1 VVLSAQAAGPLP
13 SLSEGGDLGAWWSF
27 ATPRRRGQGRGM
39 DAGLVAGKRVALGM
53 IAAGMGRPRNILAA
67 ADYGP
72 TTHRHRQVAGKSF
85 FL

>member
-1 VVLSAQAAGPLP
+1 
-13 SLSEGGDLGAWWSF
+13 
-27 ATPRRRGQGRGM
+27 M
-39 DAGLVAGKRVALGM
+39 DAGLAAGKRVAVGM

>member
-1 VVLSAQAAGPLP
+1 VELCDTAPPRPGAGD
-13 SLSEGGDLGAWWSF
+13 GCGLG
-27 ATPRRRGQGRGM
+27 
-39 DAGLVAGKRVALGM
+39 AGKRVAVGM

-72 TTHRHRQVAGKSF
+72 TTHRHRQVTGKSF